1 MARAGEEINIGRPVE
16 WMLDLQDPG
25 QILGVTYLFS
35 RSGERLTVWYTDDGL
50 PAVDIRRV
58 DRLDDSLAGKEPS
71 YADPSP
77 G

>member
-1 MARAGEEINIGRPVE
+1 MASAGDAINIGRPVE
-16 WMLDLQDPG
+16 WMLDLHDPG
-25 QILGVTYLFS
+25 RILGVTYQFS

-58 DRLDDSLAGKEPS
+58 DRLDDSLAGKEP
-71 YADPSP
+71 AHRDPSP